1 MYNWAAYEYIC
12 AIKSTICHSLY
23 PLKTFTH
30 HTTAACEL
38 HRSLVVLFTTAA
50 LYLWPNDDNVLLS
63 NNTHFL
69 FVYYHHQV
77 LQCAPDTLAISVCH
91 RHPTKVQVRNVEH
104 FRFFH
109 WDASQSVC
117 QSVSQ
122 SLASCCVGH
131 DDPEEST
138 RNFFSHSSLPFSSNS
153 THRYHTI
160 IPAEYHCTLGIKLSS
175 QSSST
180 TTGRNYNY
188 SCN

>member
-109 WDASQSVC
+109 WDASQSVSL
-117 QSVSQ
+117 SVSQ
-122 SLASCCVGH
+122 SV
-131 DDPEEST
+131 
-138 RNFFSHSSLPFSSNS
+138 SHSPHAVWGTTIQKNPRGISSRILRCLS
-153 THRYHTI
+153 
-160 IPAEYHCTLGIKLSS
+160 PATQLVD
-175 QSSST
+175 T
-180 TTGRNYNY
+180 TPSFQPSITVHSELN
-188 SCN
+188 

>member
-109 WDASQSVC
+109 WDASQSVSL
-117 QSVSQ
+117 SVSQ
-122 SLASCCVGH
+122 SVTRLMLCGARRSRRIHEEFLLAFFAAFLQQLNSSIPHHHYSRV
-131 DDPEEST
+131 SLYT
-138 RNFFSHSSLPFSSNS
+138 RN
-153 THRYHTI
+153 
-160 IPAEYHCTLGIKLSS
+160 
-175 QSSST
+175 
-180 TTGRNYNY
+180 
-188 SCN
+188 